1 MDKYIY
7 DAQKLV
13 LRRRHIDKIR
23 FAFAALLIE
32 KLMYRL
38 IFRRFSQIGADDL
51 VQCFSQMRRT
61 AFRHSSALY
70 LVLAGLGNS
79 WINTSKCHN
88 RTAARKAA
96 HITNLGHKL
105 CGCRFANAVHGPH
118 GIVLRQL
125 LCKM

>member
-32 KLMYRL
+32 KLIYQL
-38 IFRRFSQIGADDL
+38 IFRRFSQIGADNL

-79 WINTSKCHN
+79 RINLF
-88 RTAARKAA
+88 KADFP
-96 HITNLGHKL
+96 I
-105 CGCRFANAVHGPH
+105 RFVVMP
-118 GIVLRQL
+118 
-125 LCKM
+125 